1 MKSRQLERVSR
12 AIASAMVSQDLSVEE
27 MLELSERVRH
37 DSRLQTRLSEFLRG
51 VAYAADKVGLTR
63 RSGPRSESMDSSVSE
78 AVEDILELFRRRRLN
93 KAVAFKVL
101 SQASG
106 DAGWS
111 PRNGKTLRENV
122 KAALERVSDDELAVR
137 AVVASVAKELGY
149 SGDPY
154 LRGL

>member
-1 MKSRQLERVSR
+1 M
-12 AIASAMVSQDLSVEE
+12 
-27 MLELSERVRH
+27 
-37 DSRLQTRLSEFLRG
+37 
-51 VAYAADKVGLTR
+51 
-63 RSGPRSESMDSSVSE
+63 
-78 AVEDILELFRRRRLN
+78 N

-101 SQASG
+101 SQANG

-137 AVVASVAKELGY
+137 AVVTNVAKELGY

-154 LRGL
+154 LREL